1 MNTILK
7 KFVNIV
13 KIYWKY
19 IMLLILAS
27 LAILQ
32 YKKKE
37 LFTQDGDD
45 QKDTPSGS
53 EINKNPDIW
62 SLELEYHALKMKEIL
77 NKVLDG
83 DYTGSEAGKEFKT
96 ELDNAI
102 SLKGKYEGPAQGSM
116 YYSESADISKPHEVA
131 NLASQIVVQT
141 SELLRMILNPAN
153 RPINEK
159 PILAA

>member
-19 IMLLILAS
+19 IILLILAS

-32 YKKKE
+32 YKKTE
-37 LFTQDGDD
+37 LFTQQDTITEVTPLPDD
-45 QKDTPSGS
+45 
-53 EINKNPDIW
+53 EINENPDIW

-83 DYTGSEAGKEFKT
+83 DYTGSKAGNEFKT

-116 YYSESADISKPHEVA
+116 YYSESPDISKPQEVA

-153 RPINEK
+153 RPIN
-159 PILAA
+159 

>member
-1 MNTILK
+1 MEIYYAINLSFVSYFTIQK
-7 KFVNIV
+7 T
-13 KIYWKY
+13 
-19 IMLLILAS
+19 
-27 LAILQ
+27 
-32 YKKKE
+32 E

-83 DYTGSEAGKEFKT
+83 DYTGSEAGKKFQT

-116 YYSESADISKPHEVA
+116 YYAESPDITNAEGVA

-159 PILAA
+159 SILAA

>member
-83 DYTGSEAGKEFKT
+83 DYTGSEAGKEFTT

-116 YYSESADISKPHEVA
+116 YYSESPDITNPEGVA

-159 PILAA
+159 SILAA

>member
-1 MNTILK
+1 LEIYYSINLSFVSYFTI
-7 KFVNIV
+7 
-13 KIYWKY
+13 
-19 IMLLILAS
+19 
-27 LAILQ
+27 Q
-32 YKKKE
+32 KKE

-53 EINKNPDIW
+53 EINKNPDVW

-83 DYTGSEAGKEFKT
+83 DYTGPEAGIEFKT

-116 YYSESADISKPHEVA
+116 YYSESPDISKPQEVA

-159 PILAA
+159 SILAA

>member
-83 DYTGSEAGKEFKT
+83 DYTGSEAGKEFTT

-116 YYSESADISKPHEVA
+116 YYSESPDITKPHEVA

-141 SELLRMILNPAN
+141 SQLLRMILNPAN

-159 PILAA
+159 SILAA